1 MFKILLN
8 YIISFHIRGV
18 AQPGSASVLGTE
30 GRRFKSCLPDQF
42 SKGGFMRIFFI
53 FSFSMFFV
61 LSNVKA
67 SYQDAV
73 ELANKKDYKKSI
85 SEFIKVAKESDDK
98 ELKSKSMFNVA
109 VMYEN
114 GLGVIK
120 NTSLAVV
127 WYKSS
132 AENNNKIAQYN
143 LGWMH
148 YHGDLVEKDYFKAF
162 KYYEMSANQGYSKA
176 QFNLANLHFS
186 GLGTTKDLIQAYK
199 WFKISSSNGISESQ
213 QYLNFIKT
221 QIPADE
227 LFIAEKQTIEW
238 IKNFRVK

>member
-1 MFKILLN
+1 
-8 YIISFHIRGV
+8 
-18 AQPGSASVLGTE
+18 
-30 GRRFKSCLPDQF
+30 
-42 SKGGFMRIFFI
+42 MRIFFI
-53 FSFSMFFV
+53 FFCSIFLV

-67 SYQDAV
+67 SYQEAV
-73 ELANKKDYKKSI
+73 ELANKKDYKKSL
-85 SEFIKVAKESDDK
+85 SEFIKVAKESNDK

-120 NTSLAVV
+120 NSSLAVV

-132 AENNNKIAQYN
+132 AKNNNKIAQYN

-176 QFNLANLHFS
+176 QFNLANLYFS
-186 GLGTTKDLIQAYK
+186 GLGTTKDFIQAYK

-213 QYLNFIKT
+213 QYINFIKT
-221 QIPADE
+221 QMPSEE
-227 LFIAEKQTIEW
+227 LFIAEQVTKEW
-238 IKNFRVK
+238 MKNFRVK